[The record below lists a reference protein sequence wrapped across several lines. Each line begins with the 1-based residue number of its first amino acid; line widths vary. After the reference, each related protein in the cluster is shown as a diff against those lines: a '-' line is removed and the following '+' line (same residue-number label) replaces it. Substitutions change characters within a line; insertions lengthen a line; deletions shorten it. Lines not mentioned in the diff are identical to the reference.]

1 VRFFQNF
8 ASENKS
14 RMLRVLG
21 AFAKKSGYQL
31 HRTRQQ
37 LAVGRQNK
45 SLTNGS
51 PFPGNG
57 GDIHL
62 VTYPNLELTRRN
74 VKQPL
79 TQYLRLSGLAAAV
92 IEGGVQ
98 RRQHGVLAESQ
109 VCRVA
114 AATPGARLHGA
125 RLQLLRPEPLAN
137 PARLSTP
144 RIIKKALRAA
154 IAQAKIGRVTN
165 AGHGS
170 GVTNHH
176 RTATGAQQGGK
187 ARRVLRV
194 HTGAA
199 PG

>member
-1 VRFFQNF
+1 
-8 ASENKS
+8 
-14 RMLRVLG
+14 MLRVLG

-98 RRQHGVLAESQ
+98 RRQAPPIRRAGRKPSLP
-109 VCRVA
+109 CR
-114 AATPGARLHGA
+114 
-125 RLQLLRPEPLAN
+125 
-137 PARLSTP
+137 
-144 RIIKKALRAA
+144 
-154 IAQAKIGRVTN
+154 
-165 AGHGS
+165 GS
-170 GVTNHH
+170 DT
-176 RTATGAQQGGK
+176 RRSI
-187 ARRVLRV
+187 ARRALAVV
-194 HTGAA
+194 ASGTTGQSCATEHA
-199 PG
+199 PHH